1 MIYTGILGSSPSW
14 AGILIMHFSRVS
26 RKNETK
32 KGFEKAEKMQ
42 LQKYKQESFNIKELR
57 EHLNS
62 PELGRHPE
70 LKLYAKK

>member
-32 KGFEKAEKMQ
+32 KGFERAEKKAAPKVQ
-42 LQKYKQESFNIKELR
+42 AGIIQ
-57 EHLNS
+57 H
-62 PELGRHPE
+62 
-70 LKLYAKK
+70 